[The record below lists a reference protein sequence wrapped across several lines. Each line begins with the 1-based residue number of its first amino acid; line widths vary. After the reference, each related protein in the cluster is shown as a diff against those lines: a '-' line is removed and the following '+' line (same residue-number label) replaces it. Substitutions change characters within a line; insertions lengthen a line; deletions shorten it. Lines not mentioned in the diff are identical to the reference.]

1 MQRIDGYLTE
11 VAYPHH
17 FQREATP
24 AWMTFAGTAL
34 GRLSPNITR
43 AYDWCELGCG
53 QGFSL
58 AINAAANPLGRFFG
72 ADLNPRHIAHAR
84 GLAQAAG
91 LSNAAFLE
99 TDLAAMDGTEAWPD
113 GFDFIVCHGVYSW
126 LSSAHQ
132 QALLRFVER
141 RLKPG
146 GLVYLSYATQPG
158 MGFFAAPQRLLR
170 QFVEAADG
178 PLVSRFESGVAEL
191 LRVSS
196 GLAATELHAYLQR
209 SLPLGA
215 AYLMHDWLARDWSC
229 LHVADVMAD
238 FACSGC
244 EWVGSANLLENI
256 DALSIPGYAR
266 QQLSELHGAPQRET
280 FKDVVRHQS
289 LRRDLYQKG
298 GRAMDENEHRRA
310 LLAQVV
316 SLLPQQSTTIDQA
329 TFDTRIGPVTVD
341 PELLVPIRA
350 ALANG
355 PLSFSA
361 LCAEQALRQRMPMVS
376 PALQLLAWAGQLHP
390 LLPGD
395 SDPAQCR
402 RLNRV
407 IAERALHGEGYTHL
421 SAPRLGSAIAASLL
435 EMAAARVLLEHPDLR
450 GSALQETVL
459 ALLRRTGWQHES
471 AGEEQWKLELGSFE
485 SVTLPIW
492 LDTGIVGA

>member
-11 VAYPHH
+11 VVYPHH

-24 AWMTFAGTAL
+24 AWMTFAATAL
-34 GRLSPNITR
+34 GRHSPDITR
-43 AYDWCELGCG
+43 SYDWCELGCG

-58 AINAAANPLGRFFG
+58 VINAAANPRGQFFG
-72 ADLNPRHIAHAR
+72 VDLNPRHIAHAH

-91 LSNAAFLE
+91 LSNVTFVE
-99 TDLAAMDGTEAWPD
+99 GDLAAMDGAQAWPD
-113 GFDFIVCHGVYSW
+113 SFDFIVCHGVYSW

-132 QALLRFVER
+132 QALLRFVEQ

-158 MGFFAAPQRLLR
+158 MAFFAAPQRLLR
-170 QFVEAADG
+170 QFVEAAEG
-178 PLVSRFESGVAEL
+178 PLASRFEDAVAKL

-196 GLAATELHAYLQR
+196 GVTATELHAYVQR

-215 AYLMHDWLARDWSC
+215 AYLMHDWLAADWSC

-238 FACSGC
+238 FERSGC
-244 EWVGSANLLENI
+244 EWLGSATLLENV
-256 DALSIPGYAR
+256 DALSIPEYAR

-280 FKDVVRHQS
+280 FKDLVRHQS

-310 LLAQVV
+310 LLAQEV
-316 SLLPQQSTTIDQA
+316 SLLPQQPATIDQA

-341 PELLVPIRA
+341 PELLTPIRA
-350 ALANG
+350 ALAQG

-361 LCAEQALRQRMPMVS
+361 LCGDQALRQRMPMMS

-390 LLPGD
+390 LLPGA
-395 SDPAQCR
+395 SDPAHCR

-421 SAPRLGSAIAASLL
+421 AAPRLGSAIAASLL

-450 GSALQETVL
+450 GGALQETVL
-459 ALLRRTGWQHES
+459 ALLKRTGWQHES
-471 AGEEQWKLELGSFE
+471 AGEEHWKLELGNFE
-485 SVTLPIW
+485 RVTLPIW
-492 LDTGIVGA
+492 LATGIVGA